1 MKQFE
6 EYRDMELNFRS
17 DDYQILLDDLVKEC
31 FYIPE
36 KTNRGIIANIRQ
48 LAEVYVRK
56 LLDLEPDQF
65 VTLGNKKIVEKLTPF
80 TTKNPPLLNAL
91 ENLRI
96 LGNECTHTQNLENVT
111 DEDLSKS
118 KESLLYLH
126 SYLFVNF
133 FENYKFGSNKKIIS
147 SFSILPP
154 ILRFLVL
161 EQLFKTEP
169 DNLDIIDKLS
179 LASLKAFNLAN
190 AKAFLQK
197 NKLNLEKLPTIN
209 EEGLKALNSEFP
221 PLTVEQ
227 IINNAP
233 ENMYVLCLE
242 RVDTVNA
249 IIQKNNPAYLTFEDA
264 MPLYQK
270 KGIINGTSKDI
281 LSFNELMKFSY
292 LGRKPNGNLDLDSLS
307 NYQTIQ

>member
-1 MKQFE
+1 
-6 EYRDMELNFRS
+6 MELNFRS
-17 DDYQILLDDLVKEC
+17 DDYQILLNDLVKEC

-36 KTNRGIIANIRQ
+36 KTNRGTIANIRQ

-80 TTKNPPLLNAL
+80 TTKNPLLLNAL

-96 LGNECTHTQNLENVT
+96 LGNECTHTQNLENVS

-133 FENYKFGSNKKIIS
+133 FENYKFGSNKEIVS

-161 EQLFKTEP
+161 EQLFKIEA
-169 DNLDIIDKLS
+169 DNLDVIDKLS
-179 LASLKAFNLAN
+179 LASLKAFDLDN
-190 AKAFLQK
+190 ARAFLQT
-197 NKLNLEKLPTIN
+197 NKSELEKLPTIN
-209 EEGLKALNSEFP
+209 EEGLKALNNEYP
-221 PLTVEQ
+221 PMIVKK
-227 IINNAP
+227 IIDDAP
-233 ENMYVLCLE
+233 KNMYLLCLE
-242 RVDTVNA
+242 RISTVND
-249 IIQKNNPAYLTFEDA
+249 IIQENEPAYLTFEDA

-270 KGIINGTSKDI
+270 EGVIKGKSKDI
-281 LSFNELMKFSY
+281 LDFNELMKFSY
-292 LGRKPNGNLDLDSLS
+292 LGRKPNENLDLDSLG
-307 NYQTIQ
+307 NYQKIQ